1 MRQRLIET
9 WLPIAAL
16 GDQLYTVVFK
26 RKIVTRTKRGK
37 KKVTWQRGYRAP
49 RSEDD
54 NSEFIRQQLEE
65 KRPAWEAKAGRE
77 RPRYRPATVAPPLPC
92 GVVHAPR
99 VPVRGGASV
108 ALDCPEN
115 LQDRAG
121 RSDADST

>member
-65 KRPAWEAKAGRE
+65 KRGSGVVGPHYQKRPAWEAKAGRE
-77 RPRYRPATVAPPLPC
+77 RPRYRPATVAPPLPA

-99 VPVRGGASV
+99 VPVG
-108 ALDCPEN
+108 
-115 LQDRAG
+115 
-121 RSDADST
+121 